1 MTLFSLTT
9 GHFLTVKNLTN
20 VLRQVSMIGIS
31 TVGMTM
37 IIISGGIDL
46 SVGSVVS
53 LTGIVLA
60 KLLVIGISVPLAI
73 LITLC
78 VGVLLGWINGF
89 LINKLSIP
97 PLIAALGQY
106 IYGVGSSEKV
116 SYLSGVD

>member
-9 GHFLTVKNLTN
+9 GHFLTVKNLTD

-97 PLIAALGQY
+97 PLIATLGRIAVY
-106 IYGVGSSEKV
+106 R
-116 SYLSGVD
+116 

>member
-60 KLLVIGISVPLAI
+60 KLLVIGICVPLAI

-97 PLIAALGQY
+97 PLIATLGQY